1 MKKNLA
7 LLLLSCCLLSASAQT
22 LIPTSTDAS
31 RQLSL
36 NGTWDFFFDNTTEAA
51 TIKVPGNWDMQG
63 YAEPVYGDNRKPMFT
78 REHPS
83 HEGVYHRTF
92 TLPDS
97 WRGQQVWIAFD
108 GVENGY
114 QLFVNGDSIGAF
126 HSAFNRA
133 MFNISHAVR
142 YGRENEVTVKVTQTG
157 VPYWEFDTN
166 DDWAFGGI
174 SRDVTLYA
182 IPQKHIS
189 DITVSYTIDDSDA
202 TVSLKMNTPVKKH
215 SWHVSLTDADGNT
228 VYNNAFVKTDT
239 FSFPVREAHLWSA
252 ESPYLYT
259 LRVALVEGKKVRQ
272 SIYKK
277 IGIRTVSWHDGVF
290 RINGVG
296 VKLKGINH
304 HDESPVNGRAI
315 TAAEMLH
322 DLRMMKAANINTIR
336 CSHYPPSPHFMD
348 MLDSLGFYA
357 ICEVPFGFGD
367 KYLGRASTLPE
378 LKKRAWFT
386 VQRDKNRPSVVIW
399 SVGNENPITD
409 NGLKTAHYV
418 LKLDPT
424 RPNVFPNTHKPFL
437 KELTIDDDSITMYS
451 CHYPL
456 RSELHKWAPQL
467 KHPLVNTECAHA
479 LGLDFGQLEGLVDE
493 WYAHDRLAGGC
504 VWAWA
509 DQGLLRHDRNIGS
522 QYERT
527 EEVWPTPGT
536 YYDMKGILGTDGIVY
551 PDRFPQTD
559 YWQVRA
565 AYAPVVITADTT
577 GTYSITNRYDF
588 TNLSA
593 LTCKVEYYQRAQL
606 LNTFTTHCDVA
617 PHETKPFSLFNNLP
631 KDQYGYATVTFSAAN
646 GDELY
651 KQSFRLDSAFIELAE
666 RGETPYLQADSMSA
680 HKATTL
686 SAESIQNWLT
696 KHICLRMGRKPTL
709 SSEATLGG
717 EQGKKHHLWSR
728 YIMEPDSIHYVRTI
742 KGGDIYQDVDG
753 PVYEYSLAFHSD
765 SAQCAKLLLQ
775 VGQRSN
781 GVFHV
786 YWWLKTDSPGEALET
801 GITIKTGMKSADTD
815 FRWLGF
821 GPYACYPGRSLLSWY
836 GCHHLQCD
844 DIYFPGN
851 RMNVTAAMLRN
862 NPGKIMAVV
871 PCGWSSGNVCVE
883 RNSDGT
889 INLSHN
895 SVPIAS
901 PFNKNI
907 WPEGTTS
914 TQNLHTDGEF
924 DLLLTDGEPSP
935 YLRSFLYGNAKE
947 QPASKPYYNSYDQ

>member
-1 MKKNLA
+1 MKKNLVS
-7 LLLLSCCLLSASAQT
+7 LLLSCCLLTAIAQT
-22 LIPTSTDAS
+22 LIPTGGDAS

-36 NGTWDFFFDNTTEAA
+36 NGTWHFHFDNATEPAD
-51 TIKVPGNWDMQG
+51 IRVPGNWDMQG
-63 YAEPVYGDNRKPMFT
+63 FAEPVYGAQKSMFT
-78 REHPS
+78 KERPS
-83 HEGVYHRTF
+83 HEGTYRRTF

-97 WRGQQVWIAFD
+97 WKGQQVWIAFD

-126 HSAFNRA
+126 HSAFNRS
-133 MFNISHAVR
+133 MFDISRAVKF
-142 YGRENEVTVKVTQTG
+142 GRDNEITVKVTQTG

-189 DITVSYTIDDSDA
+189 DLAVSYTIDGGEA
-202 TVSLKMNTPVKKH
+202 TVSLKMATTMKRH
-215 SWHVSLTDADGNT
+215 SWHVSLTDTDGRT
-228 VYNNAFVKTDT
+228 VYNNAFVQSDT
-239 FSFPVREAHLWSA
+239 FSFPVRGAHLWSA
-252 ESPYLYT
+252 ETPYLYT

-272 SIYKK
+272 AVSKK
-277 IGIRTVSWHDGVF
+277 IGIRTVSWQDGVF
-290 RINGVG
+290 RINGVA

-315 TAAEMLH
+315 TEAEMLR

-367 KYLGRASTLPE
+367 KYLSRASTLPE

-386 VQRDKNRPSVVIW
+386 VQRDKNRPSVVVW

-418 LKLDPT
+418 LRLDPT

-437 KELTIDDDSITMYS
+437 KELTLDDDSITMYS

-456 RSELHKWAPQL
+456 RSELHKWAPEL

-479 LGLDFGQLEGLVDE
+479 LGLDFGQIEGLVDE

-509 DQGLLRHDRNIGS
+509 DQGLLRHDRHIGS
-522 QYERT
+522 RYEPT
-527 EEVWPTPGT
+527 EEVWPTPDT

-559 YWQVRA
+559 YWQIRA
-565 AYAPVVITADTT
+565 VYAPVVINADTT
-577 GTYSITNRYDF
+577 GAYTITNRYDF
-588 TNLSA
+588 TNLNA
-593 LTCKVEYYQRAQL
+593 LTCKVDYYQRAQL
-606 LNTFTTHCDVA
+606 RRTFTTRCDVA
-617 PHETKPFSLFNNLP
+617 PHKTAPFRLLDNLP
-631 KDQYGYATVTFSAAN
+631 RDRYGYATVTFSSAN

-651 KQSFRLDSAFIELAE
+651 KQSFRLDSAFIEQVE
-666 RGETPYLQADSMSA
+666 RGEAEYLNPDSLSLA
-680 HKATTL
+680 KAATL
-686 SAESIQNWLT
+686 SVDSVTSWIA
-696 KHICLRMGRKPTL
+696 KHVLLRMGRKPTL

-717 EQGKKHHLWSR
+717 GQGRTHHLWSR
-728 YIMEPDSIHYVRTI
+728 YIMEPDSVCYLKTI
-742 KGGDIYQDVDG
+742 KGSDTRQDADG
-753 PVYEYSLAFHSD
+753 PVYKYSLVFHSD
-765 SAQCAKLLLQ
+765 SAHSAKLLLQ
-775 VGQRSN
+775 VAQRGN
-781 GVFHV
+781 GVFRI
-786 YWWLKTDSPGEALET
+786 YWWMEAEGPGEALET
-801 GITIKTGMKSADTD
+801 GITIKTGLKSADTD
-815 FRWLGF
+815 FRWLGY
-821 GPYACYPGRSLLSWY
+821 GPYACYPGRSMLSWY
-836 GCHHLQCD
+836 GCHHLQGD
-844 DIYFPGN
+844 DIRFPGN
-851 RMNVTAAMLRN
+851 RMNVTAAMLRDSS
-862 NPGKIMAVV
+862 GKAITVV

-883 RNSDGT
+883 RDSDGT
-889 INLSHN
+889 VNLSHN
-895 SVPIAS
+895 AVPIAS

-907 WPEGTTS
+907 WPEGTVS
-914 TQNLHTDGEF
+914 TQPLFAEGEF
-924 DLLLTDGEPSP
+924 DLVVTDGELSP
-935 YLRSFLYGNAKE
+935 CLRGFLFGNTKDK
-947 QPASKPYYNSYDQ
+947 PAQKPYYNSYDQ